1 MIDPT
6 LTAIEDAAL
15 TPVEY
20 RAARRLLDQLPPGHV
35 LLHLTAD
42 EAMTVC
48 GVNSWAGARRILAG
62 LAKAKLI
69 ELHTNS
75 RAYIHFLHRAEM
87 DHSRAE
93 TARGGAEDRA
103 EMDHGRAETARGG
116 AEDRAETDHSRA
128 EMARQRAETDQ
139 NRADSASPLGKDLK
153 AGKVGK
159 EGSPTLPDLEGSGEP
174 QPPQPDA
181 APISP
186 AEQARSLA
194 LLTDPDVGI
203 NGKLLAELAATYP
216 FRQIRLQV
224 FRALRDLAAGDVKTL
239 GVIKHRLKYGTPA
252 TVTDADRESDLWA
265 RHDGLDEELRLL
277 DKWLPVGYEDIVEVG
292 ATPDQIE
299 RLKVWRTAEGKTGA
313 LTEEERR
320 RRKFIRN
327 SDPDLDAEDS

>member
-1 MIDPT
+1 MIDEL

-75 RAYIHFLHRAEM
+75 RAYIHFLRRAEM
-87 DHSRAE
+87 DHS
-93 TARGGAEDRA
+93 
-103 EMDHGRAETARGG
+103 RAETARGG